1 MNEIKCPHCGKTFK
15 VDESSFADILKQVRD
30 SEFDKALHEQVEN
43 AVKIAQ
49 LEAQN
54 SLKEETSQKDIEI
67 SKLMSRLKEKED
79 EIKLVESQ
87 TKNSLQESI
96 AQKSSEIAMLQEKI
110 EAKEAEKR
118 LAVAEA
124 LSEIEKERDE
134 LRAKLQKKDDEVKL
148 VESQTKNALNDDLSK
163 KAAEI
168 ASLQAQLGAK
178 ETEKR
183 LAIAEAINKVEKER
197 DDLVNKLETKDSERT
212 LLEVSLKDKYETE
225 LKLKDEQI
233 AQYKDFKARQ
243 SVKLLGESLEQHCEI
258 VFRQWQSTGAFRN
271 VSFSKD
277 NDASSGGKGD
287 YIYRETDD
295 AGNEV
300 LSIMFDMKNEADET
314 ATKKKN
320 EDYFK
325 KLDKDRT
332 EKGCE
337 YAVLI
342 SVLESD
348 NELYSGITDV
358 SYAYDKMYVVRP
370 QFFITIITILRNA
383 ALNSMRYKAEL
394 ALVREQNIDIT
405 NFEKDLESFK
415 DGFARNYDLAGRKFT
430 AAIEDIDKTIKL
442 LERTKSELLSSENNL
457 RIANN
462 KIQDVNVKRLTK
474 NNPTMAAKFQ
484 ELRNERSE

>member
-15 VDESSFADILKQVRD
+15 VDESSFADILKQVHD
-30 SEFDKALHEQVEN
+30 SEFEKALHEQVES
-43 AVKIAQ
+43 AVKIAK
-49 LEAQN
+49 LEAQS

-67 SKLMSRLKEKED
+67 SKLLSRLKEKED

-87 TKNSLQESI
+87 TKNSLQEDI
-96 AQKSSEIAMLQEKI
+96 AQKSSEIAMLQQKL
-110 EAKEAEKR
+110 EAKDTEKR
-118 LAVAEA
+118 LAVTEA
-124 LSEIEKERDE
+124 LSKVEKERDE
-134 LRAKLQKKDDEVKL
+134 LLAKLREKDDQAKL
-148 VESQTKNALNDDLSK
+148 IESQTKNVFSDDLAK
-163 KAAEI
+163 KNAEV
-168 ASLQAQLGAK
+168 ASLQAKLDAK

-183 LAIAEAINKVEKER
+183 LAITEAINTVEKER
-197 DDLVNKLETKDSERT
+197 DDLANKLEIKDSERT

-225 LKLKDEQI
+225 LRLKDEQI

-258 VFRQWQSTGAFRN
+258 VFRQWQSAGTFRG
-271 VSFSKD
+271 VSFTKD

-300 LSIMFDMKNEADET
+300 LSIMFDMKNEADDT
-314 ATKKKN
+314 AAKKKN

-325 KLDKDRT
+325 KLDKDRQ
-332 EKGCE
+332 EKNCE
-337 YAVLI
+337 YAVLV
-342 SVLESD
+342 SVLEAD

-405 NFEKDLESFK
+405 NFERDLEAFK
-415 DGFARNYDLAGRKFT
+415 DGFARNYDIAGRKFSS
-430 AAIEDIDKTIKL
+430 AIEDIDKTIKL

-457 RIANN
+457 RLANN

-474 NNPTMAAKFQ
+474 NNPTMAAKF
-484 ELRNERSE
+484 EDLRDEGSE